1 MSWAT
6 KYIEELQFGNT
17 VQFRPRG
24 NSMEGKISSGQLVTV
39 EPIVK
44 ETVSTKTVDN
54 KYITTIVTEETI
66 LEKNDIVLCKVRG
79 SQYLHLISAIRDGD
93 DQDDCEYQISNN
105 RGQVNGWITVNS
117 IFGKCVKIE
126 N

>member
-6 KYIEELQFGNT
+6 KYIEELQLGNT

-39 EPIVK
+39 EPLKFTLVTDDILGSVL
-44 ETVSTKTVDN
+44 ETKVLDTLIEVD
-54 KYITTIVTEETI
+54 
-66 LEKNDIVLCKVRG
+66 DIVLCKVKG
-79 SQYLHLISAIRDGD
+79 KQYLHLVSAMRKG
-93 DQDDCEYQISNN
+93 QYQISNN
-105 RGQVNGWITVNS
+105 KGFVNGWITVDS